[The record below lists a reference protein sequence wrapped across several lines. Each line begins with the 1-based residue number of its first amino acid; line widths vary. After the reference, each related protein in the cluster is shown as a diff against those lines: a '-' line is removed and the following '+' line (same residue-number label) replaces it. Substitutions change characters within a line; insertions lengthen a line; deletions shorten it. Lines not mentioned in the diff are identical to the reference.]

1 MRNNTEQ
8 AVPRLPIG
16 ISDFKKLATRDYLFI
31 DKTLFIKEIIQDGA
45 DVILITRPRRFGKT
59 LTVSMLYYFLQCQQL
74 LNQNIFENL
83 AISQDKSFC
92 EKHQNKYPVIFV
104 SFKDIKLSSYQE
116 AYKAIVV
123 LMKNLY
129 AEHDYLL
136 EDNTLRPHEKA
147 LFHDILNQ
155 KVDTA
160 NLHEAIQQLS
170 LYLAKKFGMGPIIL
184 IDEYDTPIQA
194 AYLEG
199 YYDQMIELMRNIFG
213 PSLKDNDHLEKA
225 VVTGITRVA
234 QESLF
239 SGVNN
244 FEVYSVLKSKYGQY
258 FGFTEPEVAT
268 LVEKTG
274 NQVTM
279 DIVRE
284 WYNGYRIGPQLIY
297 NPWSILMCLKNDGQV
312 GPHWLNT
319 SSNDLIKMLITKAN
333 FKVRQHL
340 ELLLQGQII
349 ERPLMENLIFRDL
362 EKREEAI
369 WSLLLYAGYLNV
381 LSSELKDFR
390 LMAQISVPNK
400 EVMFIYDEIVS
411 EWFVRDTSLDFY
423 TEFIES
429 LVAGQIDEFKIH
441 LRSYLME
448 TGSYFDFNQNT
459 PEQVFHSFML
469 GLVVG
474 LKRDYIIQSNQ
485 ESGLGRFDV
494 IFIPKN
500 DKTKNGILLEFKVSK
515 EEKLLPDKA
524 QEALKQIK
532 DQKYL
537 AAFKLHGIKS
547 VLAVGMAFCGKQVE
561 LAHERVEIK

>member
-1 MRNNTEQ
+1 MNNTEQ
-8 AVPRLPIG
+8 DPIRLPMG
-16 ISDFKKLATRDYLFI
+16 VSDFKKLITDNYHFV
-31 DKTLFIKEIIQDGA
+31 DKTLFIKEVIQDGA

-59 LTVSMLYYFLQCQQL
+59 LNLSMLHYFLRIDQQT
-74 LNQNIFENL
+74 NQNLFENL
-83 AISQDKSFC
+83 NISQDKRFC
-92 EKHQNKYPVIFV
+92 EKHQNKYPAIFV
-104 SFKDIKLSSYQE
+104 SFKDIKKVSYEQ
-116 AYKAIVV
+116 AYEGIVA
-123 LMKNLY
+123 LMRNLY
-129 AEHDYLL
+129 SDHRYLL
-136 EDNTLRPHEKA
+136 EGNTLAEDEKEA
-147 LFHDILNQ
+147 FISILRKQANQ
-155 KVDTA
+155 T
-160 NLHEAIQQLS
+160 EIEGAIKRLS
-170 LYLAKKFGMGPIIL
+170 VYLLNTFNTKPIIL
-184 IDEYDTPIQA
+184 IDEYDTPIQQ
-194 AYLEG
+194 AYLKG
-199 YYDQMIELMRNIFG
+199 YYDEMIDLMRNIFG
-213 PSLKDNDHLEKA
+213 ESLKDSTPMGKA
-225 VVTGITRVA
+225 IITGITRIA

-244 FEVYSVLKSKYGQY
+244 FEVYSVLKPKYGQY
-258 FGFTEPEVAT
+258 FGFTEPEVAR

-274 NQVTM
+274 NRVTM
-279 DIVRE
+279 NVVRE
-284 WYNGYRIGPQLIY
+284 WYNGYRIGPHLVY

-319 SSNDLIKMLITKAN
+319 SSNDLIKMLVTKAN

-340 ELLLQGQII
+340 DLLLQGQTI
-349 ERPLMENLIFRDL
+349 ERPLMENLVFRDL

-441 LRSYLME
+441 LCSYLME

-494 IFIPKN
+494 IFIPKT

-515 EEKLLPDKA
+515 EEKLLPNKA
-524 QEALKQIK
+524 QEALQQIK

-547 VLAVGMAFCGKQVE
+547 VLAIGMAFCGKQVE
-561 LAHERVEIK
+561 LAYENMTVA